1 MLIIREENIWETWPN
16 YKKSSLIHDYVTLYV
31 DRNAKPHD
39 YGNGEFYSAIE
50 MHILEKIYFNPGIT
64 VTEIAKTNKRKR
76 CFTERFQVGKERA
89 HHENSAGISW
99 KAYFALANGQ
109 GKAADKTAYKIR

>member
-50 MHILEKIYFNPGIT
+50 MHILEKYILIRALPSLRLQRPISEPKALFRRAFPSW
-64 VTEIAKTNKRKR
+64 KRKGSSR
-76 CFTERFQVGKERA
+76 KLRRNFMESVFRF
-89 HHENSAGISW
+89 
-99 KAYFALANGQ
+99 GQ
-109 GKAADKTAYKIR
+109 RPRESS